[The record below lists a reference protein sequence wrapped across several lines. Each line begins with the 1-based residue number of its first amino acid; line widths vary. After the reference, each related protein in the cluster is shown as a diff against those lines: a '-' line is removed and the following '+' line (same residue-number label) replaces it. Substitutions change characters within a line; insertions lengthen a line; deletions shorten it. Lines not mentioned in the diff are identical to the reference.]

1 MPTTNSAPL
10 RAAMTAAGESRPP
23 VQVVAGGQ
31 QQSPGALALGQLFG
45 LANAQGTMQ
54 GGSAGTAGY
63 TISAAPQRAATN
75 AAYQQAEADRSSVY
89 KQTVDN
95 VNAREPGIAKGYD
108 NSIAAIQSQASAR
121 DAAQKNIESSHN
133 NDMVSAASRYG
144 LTFNP
149 TTKGLASSNADAQA
163 AKYRTNADSWQG
175 LLSSQKGTAIGNNQR
190 TANAFTYSGTQAQ
203 AALQGLLTKALA
215 GMQDKYVAGK
225 AGSAGKMVG
234 GASIKDQIGI
244 YKTILGN
251 QNAQDNATTN
261 KLKAAS
267 SMAPTKQIVNKTPTK
282 AGGVQTVTDRFRAA
296 LKG

>member
-1 MPTTNSAPL
+1 MPTTNSAPI
-10 RAAMTAAGESRPP
+10 RAAMIAAGQPTPP
-23 VQVVAGGQ
+23 AQVSAAAQQ

-63 TISAAPQRAATN
+63 TVSAAPQRAALTS
-75 AAYQQAEADRSSVY
+75 AYNQAEADRSNVY
-89 KQTVDN
+89 GQAVAN
-95 VNAREPGIAKGYD
+95 VNAREPGITQGYD
-108 NSIAAIQSQASAR
+108 NSIAAIQAQAAARDASTQGAASAR
-121 DAAQKNIESSHN
+121 N
-133 NDMVSAASRYG
+133 NDMAQAAARFG
-144 LTFNP
+144 LTFMP
-149 TTKGLASSNADAQA
+149 TTKGLANSNADAQA

-203 AALQGLLTKALA
+203 AALQGLLTKAIA
-215 GMQDKYVAGK
+215 GAQDKYVAGK

-267 SMAPTKQIVNKTPTK
+267 SMAPKTATTNKTATP
-282 AGGVQTVTDRFRAA
+282 GGVKTVSVRSQAA
-296 LKG
+296 VH